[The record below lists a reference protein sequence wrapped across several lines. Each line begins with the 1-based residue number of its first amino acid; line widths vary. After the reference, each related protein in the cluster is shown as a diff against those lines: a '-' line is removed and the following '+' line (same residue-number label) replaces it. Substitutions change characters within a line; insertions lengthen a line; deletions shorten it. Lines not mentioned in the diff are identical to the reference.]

1 MAPVKNWNILL
12 EFLLA
17 EYVEFCSVKRGDKD

>member
-1 MAPVKNWNILL
+1 MAPVKNWNIPL